1 MKFEVISD
9 VFMIGVN
16 YILVYLAYGTNM
28 RRQEVPDYGWTIN
41 RFKGN
46 TTINIWPVFS
56 LCPNYYIFHS

>member
-28 RRQEVPDYGWTIN
+28 RRQEVPDYG
-41 RFKGN
+41 
-46 TTINIWPVFS
+46 
-56 LCPNYYIFHS
+56 